1 LDNLGLEFYIRCT
14 GARSNILLG
23 AFPREITGLSASV
36 TLALALEVVDVL
48 DPVDVV
54 TTSLRVCLACNFRFF
69 IDQGLPDPRLHF
81 LTSSYEA
88 LRIYTETALLNAS

>member
-1 LDNLGLEFYIRCT
+1 MHRRFDHWITLVLSFIFWCI

-23 AFPREITGLSASV
+23 AFPREMTGLSASV

-54 TTSLRVCLACNFRFF
+54 TTIL
-69 IDQGLPDPRLHF
+69 
-81 LTSSYEA
+81 
-88 LRIYTETALLNAS
+88 